1 MNDNNT
7 NNNFD
12 DGFFNK
18 QPEPSLIFEPSFEE
32 ENNKVDT
39 TAQNQP
45 KETEDNLLTPEEKK
59 MVDDFVDK
67 IELTNSN
74 SILQYGVGAQ
84 KKIADFSQAALNNV
98 RTKDL
103 GSIGDMLSSV
113 VGELKTF
120 EKTEEKKGI
129 LGIFKKPV
137 QKIDAMRTKY
147 TKVEENIDNIC
158 TSLENHQIQL
168 LKDI

>member
-74 SILQYGVGAQ
+74 SILLYGVCAQ
-84 KKIADFSQAALNNV
+84 KKIGHMSLAALKNDSS
-98 RTKDL
+98 KHL
-103 GSIGDMLSSV
+103 GRI
-113 VGELKTF
+113 
-120 EKTEEKKGI
+120 
-129 LGIFKKPV
+129 
-137 QKIDAMRTKY
+137 
-147 TKVEENIDNIC
+147 
-158 TSLENHQIQL
+158 
-168 LKDI
+168 